1 MTVSVKVESTKQASC
16 GMQAMGLLHGQ
27 SSTQAQRPASA
38 PRQSASSD
46 QENPK
51 TLNTTVQSVWSS
63 LVNKLVQQ
71 DLRAKKFDELW
82 PGILD
87 GLIMKGFAGAY

>member
-1 MTVSVKVESTKQASC
+1 
-16 GMQAMGLLHGQ
+16 MQAMGLLHGQ
-27 SSTQAQRPASA
+27 SATEAQRLASA
-38 PRQSASSD
+38 HRKSGSGD
-46 QENPK
+46 QDNLQYPK
-51 TLNTTVQSVWSS
+51 ALNNTVQSVWSS

-87 GLIMKGFAGAY
+87 SLIIKGFAGAY